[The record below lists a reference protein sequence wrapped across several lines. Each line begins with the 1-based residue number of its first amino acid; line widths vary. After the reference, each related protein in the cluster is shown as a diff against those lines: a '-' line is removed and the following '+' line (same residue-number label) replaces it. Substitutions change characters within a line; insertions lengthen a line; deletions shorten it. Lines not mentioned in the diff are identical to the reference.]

1 MMEMKKNNDFVL
13 RRIADSSVLVPFG
26 SKAINFNGVITLN
39 DSAEFL
45 WKNIS
50 DVFTI
55 EDIVKLILDS
65 YDNVTEEIALTNA
78 QRFVDSLKEAGAIE

>member
-1 MMEMKKNNDFVL
+1 MEMKKNNDFVL

-50 DVFTI
+50 WI
-55 EDIVKLILDS
+55 EKRRKIS
-65 YDNVTEEIALTNA
+65 EERA
-78 QRFVDSLKEAGAIE
+78 